1 MGFVFILL
9 FIILL
14 LFINYNYSY
23 HGIHF
28 LYLVRF
34 SLLHRTY
41 DFTHNFALQFILTKA
56 EM

>member
-14 LFINYNYSY
+14 LFINYNYNY
-23 HGIHF
+23 HGIYF
-28 LYLVRF
+28 LYLVRV